1 MPISATGTSSSV
13 RPRRSTAL
21 RRASGFTLLEVLVV
35 IVIIG
40 IIATM
45 AVVSIRVLGGD
56 HEMDQE
62 ARRLRAVLSQ
72 AREDAML
79 EGRDVG
85 FRVDTTGYDFLRY
98 DTRTEQWQV
107 VVDDPLLRERTLP
120 DGLEA
125 SLYME
130 STEVRLPARSTD
142 DEQAPTSP
150 QVVVLAS
157 GDLVPF
163 EVRLARAG
171 TDETRRIE
179 GRIEGDIEIV
189 TDDDRSRR

>member
-13 RPRRSTAL
+13 RPGRSIAL

-130 STEVRLPARSTD
+130 AREVRLPSRSTD
-142 DEQAPTSP
+142 DEQAPTAP
-150 QVVVLAS
+150 QIVVLAS

-163 EVRLARAG
+163 EIRLARLG

-179 GRIEGDIEIV
+179 GRVEGDIEIV
-189 TDDDRSRR
+189 SDDDRYRR

>member
-189 TDDDRSRR
+189 TDDDRYRR